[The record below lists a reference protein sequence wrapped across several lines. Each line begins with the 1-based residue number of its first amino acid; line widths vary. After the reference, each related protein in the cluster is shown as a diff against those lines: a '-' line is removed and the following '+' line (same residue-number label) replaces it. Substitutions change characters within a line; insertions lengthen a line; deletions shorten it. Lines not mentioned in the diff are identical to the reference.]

1 MIFFVSYT
9 NFFLGSVTVAGALTG
24 LLFVALSVAQ
34 TRGRGLESTERQA
47 VAATAFTALVDSLW
61 ISLVALMPG
70 SAQHNGGI
78 ATASF
83 LLGVLGV
90 TSTAS
95 LTVRLWRAR
104 SEKELSRRWPL
115 LLPLILLMYAA
126 QAITA
131 YTSPD
136 PDRTGST
143 FVLVF
148 FAVGIIRSWE
158 LLGLRGGGPLDFLVG
173 RAEAAVQ
180 DGRQPREREPRQGE
194 PPDGEQPPSGAG
206 ATA

>member
-1 MIFFVSYT
+1 MMTRVSYT

-34 TRGRGLESTERQA
+34 ARGRGLESPERQA

-61 ISLVALMPG
+61 VSLVALLPG
-70 SAQHNGGI
+70 SGQPNGGI

-95 LTVRLWRAR
+95 LTFRLWRAR
-104 SEKELSRRWPL
+104 SDEQLSRRWPV
-115 LLPLILLMYAA
+115 LLPLIVIMYAA

-131 YTSPD
+131 YTTSD

-143 FVLVF
+143 FVLIF
-148 FAVGIIRSWE
+148 FAIGIIRSWE
-158 LLGLRGGGPLDFLVG
+158 LLGLRGGGPLDFLAR
-173 RAEAAVQ
+173 RAEAAFPA
-180 DGRQPREREPRQGE
+180 GRDRRAH
-194 PPDGEQPPSGAG
+194 EQPPGEVQRG
-206 ATA
+206 

>member
-1 MIFFVSYT
+1 MSYT

-34 TRGRGLESTERQA
+34 SRGRGLESAERQA

-61 ISLVALMPG
+61 ISLVALLPG
-70 SAQHNGGI
+70 SGQRSGGI

-104 SEKELSRRWPL
+104 ADDELGRRWPL
-115 LLPLILLMYAA
+115 LLPLIVIMYAA

-131 YTSPD
+131 YTSSD

-143 FVLVF
+143 FVLIF
-148 FAVGIIRSWE
+148 FAVGIVRSWE
-158 LLGLRGGGPLDFLVG
+158 LLGLRGGGPLDFLVR
-173 RAEAAVQ
+173 RAEAAIPARRPPEEN
-180 DGRQPREREPRQGE
+180 GRPPGE
-194 PPDGEQPPSGAG
+194 VSSR
-206 ATA
+206 

>member
-1 MIFFVSYT
+1 
-9 NFFLGSVTVAGALTG
+9 FFLGSVTVAGALTG

-34 TRGRGLESTERQA
+34 SRGRGLESAERQA

-61 ISLVALMPG
+61 VSLVALLPG
-70 SAQHNGGI
+70 SAQQNGGI
-78 ATASF
+78 STASF

-104 SEKELSRRWPL
+104 EDEDLSRRWPL
-115 LLPLILLMYAA
+115 LLPLIVIMYAF

-131 YTSPD
+131 YTSSD

-143 FVLVF
+143 FVLIF
-148 FAVGIIRSWE
+148 FAIGIIRSWE
-158 LLGLRGGGPLDFLVG
+158 LLGLRGGGPLDFLAR
-173 RAEAAVQ
+173 RAVPAVPA
-180 DGRQPREREPRQGE
+180 GTAGTPRGPGE
-194 PPDGEQPPSGAG
+194 PG
-206 ATA
+206 ATGEPAE